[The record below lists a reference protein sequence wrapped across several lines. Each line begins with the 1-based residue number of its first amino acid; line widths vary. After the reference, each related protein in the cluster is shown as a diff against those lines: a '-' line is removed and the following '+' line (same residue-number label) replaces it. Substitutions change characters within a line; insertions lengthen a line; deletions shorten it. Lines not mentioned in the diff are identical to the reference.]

1 MLTSDPKIKILRV
14 HHKQSVVLQ
23 LQAKSSNTNQTER
36 NSSRSFF
43 YIFIEEKLY
52 TYIQRQQI
60 TLKDNYKIRCAL
72 NDPQREDSGVTK
84 HIYMIQ
90 PTTSHFILC

>member
-36 NSSRSFF
+36 NRSRSFF

-60 TLKDNYKIRCAL
+60 TLKDNYKIRYAL
-72 NDPQREDSGVTK
+72 LQNTF
-84 HIYMIQ
+84 
-90 PTTSHFILC
+90 T